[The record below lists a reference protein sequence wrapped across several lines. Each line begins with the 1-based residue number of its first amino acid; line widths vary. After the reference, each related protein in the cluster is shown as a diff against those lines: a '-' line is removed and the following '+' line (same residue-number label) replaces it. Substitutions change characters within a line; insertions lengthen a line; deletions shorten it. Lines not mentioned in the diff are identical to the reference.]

1 MPSTHLS
8 LHYHLV
14 FSTKNRFPFIKSE
27 WRDDLHAYLGGIV
40 RGLNGVPVA
49 VGGVEDHV
57 HVLIGLRATH
67 RLDYV
72 VRDVKAGSSGWV
84 HDTIRTKKFEWQGGY
99 LGVTVSPSHI
109 ERVTRYILNQ
119 EQHHRRT
126 SFRDEYLE
134 LLKLSAIE
142 YDDRY
147 LW

>member
-14 FSTKNRFPFIKSE
+14 FSTKNRVRFIKSE
-27 WRDDLHAYLGGIV
+27 WRYDLHAYLGGIV
-40 RGLNGVPVA
+40 KGLKGVPVA
-49 VGGVEDHV
+49 IGGVKDHA
-57 HVLIGLRATH
+57 HMLIGLRATH

-72 VRDVKAGSSGWV
+72 VRDIKAGSSGWV
-84 HDTIRTKKFEWQGGY
+84 HDTVKAKKFEWQGGY
-99 LGVTVSPSHI
+99 LGVTVSPSQM
-109 ERVTRYILNQ
+109 ERVKRYILNQ
-119 EQHHRRT
+119 EQHHRRK

-147 LW
+147 VW